1 MGLSQAVACLLILSS
16 FMSEEINLKLMKLIE
31 KNPHLTQRELASA
44 MGMSLGKT
52 HYVLKSLVNVGWV
65 KLSNFRKSNNKLG
78 YAYILTP
85 LGVVEK
91 VAITARFLLKKQNEY
106 ESLKKEIEELKAE
119 VNDLSRSVMLYGL
132 LLVEIKIKYAE

>member
-1 MGLSQAVACLLILSS
+1 
-16 FMSEEINLKLMKLIE
+16 MSEEINLKLMKLIE

-119 VNDLSRSVMLYGL
+119 VSNDLSLDQ
-132 LLVEIKIKYAE
+132 

>member
-1 MGLSQAVACLLILSS
+1 MGLSQAVACSLILSLS
-16 FMSEEINLKLMKLIE
+16 MSEEINLKLMKLIE
-31 KNPHLTQRELASA
+31 KNPHLTQRKLASA

-52 HYVLKSLVNVGWV
+52 HYVLKSLINVGWV

-85 LGVVEK
+85 LGVIEK
-91 VAITARFLLKKQNEY
+91 VGITARFLLKKQYEY

-119 VNDLSRSVMLYGL
+119 VNNDLSLDQ
-132 LLVEIKIKYAE
+132 